1 MALAR
6 VLRRQHA
13 DTEALAAYDALEQM
27 GDTVVAGQP
36 AALLAYRARLRL
48 HVDARDRARARA
60 AADALARA
68 LYAGRWRIDRVS
80 FEDARDAIVA
90 ADGPVPPAVP
100 LARTRA
106 ALTLWE
112 EWLRGELKP
121 RGRRL
126 LDDPDVPTLA
136 VWGGNLTRP
145 VAWLGSIED
154 VRATW
159 EPILARQGVSLSV
172 YTTEGRHLFGS
183 RERGGI
189 ALTPADTGV
198 PLVLHVT
205 PLHDPGDPATRSRR
219 LALAGVLGGAFL
231 LLVAVGWSI
240 SRTTHRELLLA
251 RQQKDF
257 VSAVSHEF
265 RTPLTSMRHLLG
277 SAALPRPVTEQRR
290 GPLLRTL

>member
-1 MALAR
+1 M
-6 VLRRQHA
+6 
-13 DTEALAAYDALEQM
+13 
-27 GDTVVAGQP
+27 
-36 AALLAYRARLRL
+36 
-48 HVDARDRARARA
+48 
-60 AADALARA
+60 
-68 LYAGRWRIDRVS
+68 
-80 FEDARDAIVA
+80 
-90 ADGPVPPAVP
+90 
-100 LARTRA
+100 
-106 ALTLWE
+106 
-112 EWLRGELKP
+112 
-121 RGRRL
+121 
-126 LDDPDVPTLA
+126 PTLA
-136 VWGGNLTRP
+136 VWGGDLSRP

-172 YTTEGRHLFGS
+172 YTTEGRRLFGS

-265 RTPLTSMRHLLG
+265 RTPLTSMRHLLDLL
-277 SAALPRPVTEQRR
+277 STRASHRATQI
-290 GPLLRTL
+290 PLLRTPDAGDRAAAPDGGEPPDLRASGRPGRTGWRMQPIDLPDLLHSLL